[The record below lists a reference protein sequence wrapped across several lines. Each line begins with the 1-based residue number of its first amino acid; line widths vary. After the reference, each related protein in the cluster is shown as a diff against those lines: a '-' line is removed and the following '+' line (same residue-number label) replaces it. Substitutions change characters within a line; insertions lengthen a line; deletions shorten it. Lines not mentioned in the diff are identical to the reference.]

1 MDQKQLCPNCGADMR
16 IQSFVYVCDFCG
28 TRVMGDSFS
37 TVESLIEAPE
47 AIEKRS
53 SYIKKNRCYIDSA
66 SKISIEECGNT
77 ITLSSD
83 PSFYAN
89 DGKYNKVLSFSL
101 SYEFT
106 TNGIEDNLFLKIKTL
121 SFASLPQLSIL
132 IDMEVVITP
141 RFEKWEGDIA
151 FFKIDIVELQS
162 ICDSHMIKIS
172 SDIMEYETSIFDELI
187 PYSCRFYHYSFDKR
201 KYIYSIH
208 RNLITD

>member
-37 TVESLIEAPE
+37 SVESLIEAPE
-47 AIEKRS
+47 AIEKRC

-132 IDMEVVITP
+132 IDMDVVITP

-172 SDIMEYETSIFDELI
+172 SDIMESETSIFDELI